1 MITLYLLCVILGLF
15 VLTISADKFVDSSSN
30 IAKHL
35 GMSPLLIGMIIIGF
49 GTSAPELVVSI
60 LAAIEG
66 NAGIALG
73 NAYGSN
79 ITNIALILGSTALF
93 RPIIVESQVVKKE
106 LPILIGITVI
116 SMGLLFDLQL
126 SRIDSLVL
134 LIIFSL
140 LMMWTILQSKK
151 NKSDQLTLEVEQE
164 LQNSSSSFNL
174 KKIALTLVL
183 SFIVLI
189 ISSRVL
195 VYGAVGIATIFGV
208 SDLIIGL
215 TIVALGTSLPELASS
230 IIAIKKGE
238 SDLAIGNI
246 IGSNLLNSLLVVGVA
261 GVITPVALSK
271 DFFYRDILVMFGLT
285 LSLFFMGIG
294 LKGKGKIGRIKGG
307 ILFTCYI
314 IYVGYLIVTS
324 VS

>member
-15 VLTISADKFVDSSSN
+15 ALTVSADKFVDSSSSV
-30 IAKHL
+30 AKYL

-60 LAAIEG
+60 LASVEG
-66 NAGIALG
+66 NPGIALG

-116 SMGLLFDLQL
+116 SMALLFDLQL
-126 SRIDSLVL
+126 NRIDSVIL
-134 LIIFSL
+134 LIIFAI
-140 LMMWTILQSKK
+140 LMTWTILQSKN
-151 NKSDQLTLEVEQE
+151 NKKDQLTLEIEQE
-164 LQNSSSSFNL
+164 LPETSATYNL
-174 KKIALTLVL
+174 KKIALTLVF

-261 GVITPVALSK
+261 GAITPAALSK

-285 LSLFFMGIG
+285 LSLFVMGIG
-294 LKGKGKIGRIKGG
+294 FKGKGTIGRFKGG
-307 ILFTCYI
+307 ILLTCYI
-314 IYVGYLIVTS
+314 VYVGYLIMTS